1 MANSTVLI
9 VDDDRKLIEL
19 VRVYLEKDGY
29 RVVAAKDG
37 QEALRLAR
45 SQAPNLVVLDWL
57 LPGMSGLEVC
67 RAVRAESNV
76 PIIMLTAMASEEDK
90 LIGLDLGADDYLTK
104 PFSPREL
111 LARIRAL
118 LRRVSETEQGL
129 ARAQVGS
136 LTVDPRRHE
145 VSLRGESIDL
155 TPTEFKL
162 LATLM
167 QQPGRVFSR
176 LQLVDQVFGST
187 YDGLER
193 SVDEHI
199 MNLRRKIET
208 DPSHPQLVL
217 TAYGVGYKMSERA
230 DA

>member
-1 MANSTVLI
+1 MAKTTVLI

-19 VRVYLEKDGY
+19 VQVYLEKDGY
-29 RVVAAKDG
+29 HVLTAKDG
-37 QEALRLAR
+37 REALRLAR
-45 SQAPNLVVLDWL
+45 SQQPDLIILDWL

-67 RAVRAESNV
+67 RAVRVDSNV
-76 PIIMLTAMASEEDK
+76 PILMLTAMASEEDK

-118 LRRVSETEQGL
+118 LRRANETERGL
-129 ARAQVGS
+129 SRAQVGS
-136 LTVDPRRHE
+136 LTVDPLRHR
-145 VSLRGESIDL
+145 VSVHGESVNL

-176 LQLVDQVFGST
+176 WQLMDQLFGST

-193 SVDEHI
+193 SVDVHI

-208 DPSHPQLVL
+208 DPSHPQFVL
-217 TAYGVGYKMSERA
+217 TAYGVGYKLSEQA